1 LGKKTAADRH
11 TAPLAIVRRKMRD
24 AMSKHSGKT
33 AVISGG
39 ASGIGQ
45 ASAIQLAK
53 EGAEIIIADLD
64 KAETT
69 LKLIAEFGGKATAF
83 RCDVTDPASV
93 KAFSS
98 EVQKA
103 GMSCDI
109 LLNNAGIY
117 PMQNFEEMTF
127 EDWRHVLTVN
137 LDSMFLMTKAFI
149 DGMKQRGWG
158 RIINIASDTVNLV
171 LPGFAH
177 YVASKAG
184 VIGLTRSIATEYGQ
198 SGITANAI
206 APGLTKTPG
215 TEAREQIAGGMTKEE
230 FFTSYANMQAIKRVQ
245 QVSDL
250 VGVVSFLAS
259 EEARFVTAQTIY
271 VDGGLV
277 RV

>member
-1 LGKKTAADRH
+1 MTKRH
-11 TAPLAIVRRKMRD
+11 E
-24 AMSKHSGKT
+24 GKT
-33 AVISGG
+33 AIISGA

-45 ASAIQLAK
+45 ASAIRLAQ
-53 EGAEIIIADLD
+53 EGADVIIADRH
-64 KAETT
+64 KAEQT
-69 LKLIAEFGGKATAF
+69 LHLIAEFGGKAKAF
-83 RCDVTDPASV
+83 ECDVTDPTSV
-93 KAFSS
+93 SSFKAAV
-98 EVQKA
+98 EA
-103 GMSCDI
+103 IGARCDI

-117 PMQNFEEMTF
+117 PMQTFDEMTF
-127 EDWRHVLTVN
+127 EDWRHVLSVN

-149 DGMKQRGWG
+149 DGMQQRHWG

-184 VIGLTRSIATEYGQ
+184 VIGLTRSLATEYGQ
-198 SGITANAI
+198 NGITANAI
-206 APGLTKTPG
+206 APGLTRTPG
-215 TEAREQIAGGMTKEE
+215 TEAREQIAGGMSKEE
-230 FFTSYANMQAIKRVQ
+230 FFAAYADMQAIKRVQ

-259 EEARFVTAQTIY
+259 DDAAFVTAQTIY

>member
-1 LGKKTAADRH
+1 MTE
-11 TAPLAIVRRKMRD
+11 
-24 AMSKHSGKT
+24 KHEGKT
-33 AVISGG
+33 AVISGA

-45 ASAIQLAK
+45 ASAIRLAQ
-53 EGAEIIIADLD
+53 EGAAIIIADQD
-64 KAETT
+64 KADKT
-69 LKLIAEFGGKATAF
+69 LRLIAEFGGKATAYQ
-83 RCDVTDPASV
+83 CDVTSPASV
-93 KAFSS
+93 ESLKATIDA
-98 EVQKA
+98 V
-103 GMSCDI
+103 GGRCDI
-109 LLNNAGIY
+109 LVNNAGIY
-117 PMQNFEEMTF
+117 PMQNFDQMTF

-149 DGMKQRGWG
+149 GGMQRRQWG
-158 RIINIASDTVNLV
+158 RIINVASDTVNLV

-184 VIGLTRSIATEYGQ
+184 VIGLTRSLATEYGQ

-206 APGLTKTPG
+206 APGLTRTPG
-215 TEAREQIAGGMTKEE
+215 TEAREEIAGGMSKEE
-230 FFTSYANMQAIKRVQ
+230 FFAAYADMQAIKRGQ

-259 EEARFVTAQTIY
+259 DDAAFVTAQTIY

>member
-1 LGKKTAADRH
+1 MTKRHEGK
-11 TAPLAIVRRKMRD
+11 V
-24 AMSKHSGKT
+24 
-33 AVISGG
+33 AVISGA

-45 ASAIQLAK
+45 ASAIRLAQ
-53 EGAEIIIADLD
+53 EGAEIIIADRD
-64 KAETT
+64 KAEKT
-69 LKLIAEFGGKATAF
+69 LQLIAAFGGKAIAYQ
-83 RCDVTDPASV
+83 CDVTNPASV
-93 KAFSS
+93 DSLKAAVEASG
-98 EVQKA
+98 A
-103 GMSCDI
+103 RCDI

-117 PMQNFEEMTF
+117 PMQTFDEMTF
-127 EDWRHVLTVN
+127 EDWRYVLAVN

-149 DGMKQRGWG
+149 DRMRRQQWG
-158 RIINIASDTVNLV
+158 RVINIASDTVNLV

-184 VIGLTRSIATEYGQ
+184 VIGLTRSLATEYGE

-206 APGLTKTPG
+206 APGLTRTPG
-215 TEAREQIAGGMTKEE
+215 TEAREEIVGGMSKEE
-230 FFTSYANMQAIKRVQ
+230 FFAAYANMQAIKRVQ

-259 EEARFVTAQTIY
+259 DDAAFVTAQTFY

>member
-1 LGKKTAADRH
+1 
-11 TAPLAIVRRKMRD
+11 
-24 AMSKHSGKT
+24 MSKRHEGKT
-33 AVISGG
+33 AIISGA

-45 ASAIQLAK
+45 ASAIQLAM
-53 EGAEIIIADLD
+53 EGAEIIIADLE

-69 LKLIAEFGGKATAF
+69 LNLIAEFGGKASAF

-98 EVQKA
+98 DVEKA
-103 GMSCDI
+103 GKSCDI

-117 PMQNFEEMTF
+117 PMQDFDEMTF
-127 EDWRHVLTVN
+127 EEWRHVLTVN

-149 DGMKQRGWG
+149 GDMKRRQWG

-184 VIGLTRSIATEYGQ
+184 VIGLTRSLATEYGQ

-215 TEAREQIAGGMTKEE
+215 TEAREQIAGGMSKEE
-230 FFTSYANMQAIKRVQ
+230 FFTAYANMQAIKRVQ

-259 EEARFVTAQTIY
+259 DEAAFVTAQTIY